1 MVSRFATLLTSVLFS
16 ILVGGGWAWSTPP
29 QAAALFR
36 IRSNVAADRAPLV
49 RLNAGPATID
59 APTKEKVK
67 KDVKKEA
74 EKKSTNKKRGGFA
87 VRLFNDPM
95 NKREFVAMCL
105 CQIAGLSDGQAYS
118 VMMAAHTNG
127 LAVIGRYDFERAE
140 LYRNSL
146 VEQGLMCDMVEV
158 DED

>member
-1 MVSRFATLLTSVLFS
+1 MVCRFATLLTSVLFF

-36 IRSNVAADRAPLV
+36 IHSTADLAPLV

-67 KDVKKEA
+67 KDVKKVS

-146 VEQGLMCDMVEV
+146 VEQGLLCDIVEV